1 MIPLESCI
9 GVFVKIFVLLT
20 PFFIL
25 SVFLA
30 MTGSLESKER
40 RYLAKRTTFAI
51 WVICMV
57 IYLFGERI
65 FHYLGITPEAFQAGT
80 GVMLLLSGIELVRG
94 TSTSS
99 IRSSS
104 GSSDIAVVPLAI
116 PYTVGPGTVGTLLV
130 MGASAGERAANAGY
144 GRWSFMLVELCAI
157 VIACAGVSAM
167 LFYSEAVNRI
177 FKDKGVRILSKLT
190 GMYIVALAAQI
201 IFDGVCGFLKISC

>member
-1 MIPLESCI
+1 MIPVESCI

-25 SVFLA
+25 SVFIS
-30 MTGSLESKER
+30 MTGEMEPLQR
-40 RYLAKRTTFAI
+40 RALAKRTTVAI

-80 GVMLLLSGIELVRG
+80 GVLLLLSGIELVRG

-99 IRSSS
+99 IRSSC
-104 GSSDIAVVPLAI
+104 GSNDIAVVPLAI

-130 MGASAGERAANAGY
+130 MGATASDWKMRGIELAGITAAVLLIGLLLIFCER
-144 GRWSFMLVELCAI
+144 MEAI
-157 VIACAGVSAM
+157 LKKQG
-167 LFYSEAVNRI
+167 LE
-177 FKDKGVRILSKLT
+177 ILTKLT
-190 GMYIVALAAQI
+190 GLFLAALAAQLILSALRTI
-201 IFDGVCGFLKISC
+201 IHTAS

>member
-130 MGASAGERAANAGY
+130 MGATAADWKMRGIEMAGITAAVLLIGCLLYFCER
-144 GRWSFMLVELCAI
+144 MEAI
-157 VIACAGVSAM
+157 LKRQG
-167 LFYSEAVNRI
+167 LE
-177 FKDKGVRILSKLT
+177 ILTKLT
-190 GMYIVALAAQI
+190 GLFLAALAAQLI
-201 IFDGVCGFLKISC
+201 LSALHTVIHGS

>member
-40 RYLAKRTTFAI
+40 RYLAKRTTLAI

-130 MGASAGERAANAGY
+130 MGATAADWKMRGIEMAGITAAVLLIGCLLYFCER
-144 GRWSFMLVELCAI
+144 MEAI
-157 VIACAGVSAM
+157 LKRQG
-167 LFYSEAVNRI
+167 LE
-177 FKDKGVRILSKLT
+177 ILTKLT
-190 GMYIVALAAQI
+190 GLFLAALAAQLI
-201 IFDGVCGFLKISC
+201 LSALHTVIHGS